1 MMTFF
6 NTAFHN
12 VVRTIMTVFNT
23 AKNPAKNSVT
33 SAAMEDE
40 LKQAFPSI
48 TRAWLEEVNK
58 VKLQNQSGNQLSVIT
73 FFPTNQG
80 LEVPNVA

>member
-1 MMTFF
+1 MTFF

-23 AKNPAKNSVT
+23 AKNPAKNLVT

-48 TRAWLEEVNK
+48 TLVRGGQQGQAAKSIWKSAFSNNV
-58 VKLQNQSGNQLSVIT
+58 
-73 FFPTNQG
+73 FPHK
-80 LEVPNVA
+80 PWP

>member
-1 MMTFF
+1 MTFF
-6 NTAFHN
+6 NTAFRN

-73 FFPTNQG
+73 FFPTNHG

>member
-1 MMTFF
+1 MTFF

-23 AKNPAKNSVT
+23 AKNPAKNLVT

-40 LKQAFPSI
+40 LKQVFPSI
-48 TRAWLEEVNK
+48 TLVRGGQQGQAAKSIWKPAFSNNV
-58 VKLQNQSGNQLSVIT
+58 
-73 FFPTNQG
+73 FPHK
-80 LEVPNVA
+80 PWP